1 MELKP
6 LGNTSVM
13 VPEIGLGVWQ
23 YSGGVEPLRRGVE
36 LGAFLI
42 DTAEMYG
49 TEDVVGQA
57 VKDLRDRVF
66 LATKVSGDHLR
77 YDDVLRAAEASLQR
91 LDTNCINLYQ
101 IHWPNWSIPIQ
112 ETMRAMEALVD
123 RGLIRYIGVS
133 NFSVSQLR
141 EAQAA
146 MSKYPIVS
154 NQVLYNLNRR
164 EIERELLPYCVMQRI
179 TIIAYT
185 PLDDGRLATRSW
197 FPQNW
202 RMQAV
207 PQVVI
212 YLRRMQAL
220 EQVATFRQ
228 KTLAQVA
235 LNWCTSRPG
244 VITIPK
250 SNSLDRVSE
259 NCQASGWRLSPE
271 QVGFLDAAFA

>member
-6 LGNTSVM
+6 LGNSSVM
-13 VPEIGLGVWQ
+13 IPEIGLGVWR
-23 YSGGVEPLRRGVE
+23 YSGGVEPLRRGIE
-36 LGAFLI
+36 LGASFI
-42 DTAEMYG
+42 DTAEIYG
-49 TEDVVGQA
+49 TEDIVGQA
-57 VKDLRDRVF
+57 VKGVRDRVF
-66 LATKVSGDHLR
+66 LATKVSADHLR
-77 YDDVLRAAEASLQR
+77 YDDVLRAAEASLRR
-91 LDTNCINLYQ
+91 LDADRIDLYQ

-112 ETMRAMEALVD
+112 ETLRAMETLVD
-123 RGLIRYIGVS
+123 RGMVRHIGVS
-133 NFSVSQLR
+133 NFSLDQLR
-141 EAQAA
+141 QAQAA

-164 EIERELLPYCVMQRI
+164 EIERDLLPYCLMQRI

-202 RMQAV
+202 RMPAMGQAAM
-207 PQVVI
+207 

-220 EQVATFRQ
+220 EQVATYAQ

-235 LNWCTSRPG
+235 LNWCTSRPP
-244 VITIPK
+244 VVVIPK
-250 SNSLDRVSE
+250 SNTLARIEE

-271 QVGFLDAAFA
+271 QIQFLDAAFA